1 MEAALKPLKSP
12 PPARVWTQGRWKRC
26 RCGFGCHRGFGCRRG
41 FTLSFRSG
49 GEISDLSENG
59 RIDDENEP

>member
-1 MEAALKPLKSP
+1 MEEVSLWF
-12 PPARVWTQGRWKRC
+12 RVSL
-26 RCGFGCHRGFGCRRG
+26 GFRV
-41 FTLSFRSG
+41 LSWSFRSG